1 MAVLSKPAAATKAM
15 GMKAMKSN
23 KTMTAMKA
31 MAAMKEIK
39 AMKGHKATK
48 TMKVMK
54 AMKATRPMKGMGAM
68 VPPPGPSVAVMCQ
81 NCRKS
86 WVWMWKL
93 YQLPHCTNCKAP
105 WRDSIP
111 EGVHQRAGANP
122 SKPMEPQGAKATK
135 TKDATETKAT
145 KKPASKGGSSHGKT
159 MKAK

>member
-23 KTMTAMKA
+23 KTMKAMKA

-68 VPPPGPSVAVMCQ
+68 VPPPGPVMCQ

>member
-1 MAVLSKPAAATKAM
+1 
-15 GMKAMKSN
+15 
-23 KTMTAMKA
+23 

-39 AMKGHKATK
+39 AMKGHKARK

-122 SKPMEPQGAKATK
+122 NKPMEPQTAKATK